1 MNETKKLVQ
10 GFAQDYVRTR
20 LVEYMR
26 CPKCKRPLLISEA
39 QYPYQC
45 VCCDEDFFNFE
56 CLMVN
61 TPVPDGE
68 IKFLEKHA
76 KQRFEPTFNNAHC
89 SSAEEL
95 AAFIIDC
102 AECVSS
108 AVKQDDDKVE
118 NMTFS
123 TGFIDGLR
131 RFDDYVVSRQS
142 AFETCTF
149 DKALFEL
156 NRMLSR
162 EEKTLTII
170 DYGVGYIEGLKN
182 AVQQLVN
189 VYQCSATK
197 KFSHFLSRYLMARK
211 EILEERI
218 PILLQ
223 ILFTSEDPGAPYYQV
238 LTAVY
243 GTEDDM
249 RQIAD
254 SFASYIDSVKNV
266 EDLDY
271 DECVEEVLNA
281 SHLKWERLNNSPLK
295 WEKSSALPSTK
306 SIYTIW
312 V

>member
-61 TPVPDGE
+61 TPISDAE

-76 KQRFEPTFNNAHC
+76 KQRFEPTFNNTHC

-102 AECVSS
+102 AECASS

-131 RFDDYVVSRQS
+131 RFDDYIVSRQS

-162 EEKTLTII
+162 EERTLTII

-182 AVQQLVN
+182 AIQQLVN
-189 VYQCSATK
+189 VYQCSTTK

-243 GTEDDM
+243 GTEDDIN
-249 RQIAD
+249 QIED
-254 SFASYIDSVKNV
+254 LFSSYVDHMDRVN
-266 EDLDY
+266 LDY
-271 DECVEEVLNA
+271 DQCVDEVLNT
-281 SHLKWERLNNSPLK
+281 SNLKWKRLNDSPSK
-295 WEKSSALPSTK
+295 GEPNTKLPLAK
-306 SIYTIW
+306 SIYTTW